1 MGFHLLTYSMVEL
14 LIDLTIHVNILDL
27 ESSVQF
33 ILYSYVKSSAAEKNS
48 TS

>member
-1 MGFHLLTYSMVEL
+1 MGFHLLTYSMGEL

-33 ILYSYVKSSAAEKNS
+33 ILYSYV
-48 TS
+48 

>member
-1 MGFHLLTYSMVEL
+1 MVEL

-33 ILYSYVKSSAAEKNS
+33 ILYSYVKSSAAEK